1 MTNLLMLINIGFSRI
16 NNILLA
22 YLEGGIRANQKK
34 ITGNSKLDLFKQNLA
49 HVQ

>member
-1 MTNLLMLINIGFSRI
+1 MLINIGLSRI

-34 ITGNSKLDLFKQNLA
+34 IN
-49 HVQ
+49 